1 MKNLPAVKDLAK
13 MSPFLKPVKIGA
25 DTDLHP
31 NTVITYF
38 TDPKQKDTFLKVYR
52 SAFDQFDKLKKAI
65 NKIDPVHPDQ
75 IQL

>member
-1 MKNLPAVKDLAK
+1 MKNSIASKDLAK

-25 DTDLHP
+25 KADIHP
-31 NTVITYF
+31 NTVINYF

-52 SAFDQFDKLKKAI
+52 ISFDQFTKLKEAI
-65 NKIDPVHPDQ
+65 NKIDPIHPDD